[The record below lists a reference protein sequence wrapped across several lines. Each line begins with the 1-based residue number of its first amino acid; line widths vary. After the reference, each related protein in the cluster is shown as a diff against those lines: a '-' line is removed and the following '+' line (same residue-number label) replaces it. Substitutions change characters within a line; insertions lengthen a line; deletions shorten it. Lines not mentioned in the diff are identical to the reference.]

1 MGLNSQSIPL
11 LHRSL
16 IQKPVVPGGGPSD
29 DVEIYLK
36 CFEMIRE
43 QLPVRISEMNSA
55 LTELDLESVGYYAHQ
70 LKGGFLIAAANELAL
85 LCESICAAA
94 YGEDLERATNLIL
107 TLRRLTPQFESE
119 LNSVIREMQFREM

>member
-16 IQKPVVPGGGPSD
+16 IKKPALPDSGSGD

-36 CFEMIRE
+36 CFELIRE
-43 QLPVRISEMNSA
+43 KLPVRISEMNSA
-55 LTELDLESVGYYAHQ
+55 LTEIDLESVGYYAHQ
-70 LKGGFLIAAANELAL
+70 LKGGFLIAGANELAL

-94 YGEDLERATNLIL
+94 YEEDLERATNLIL

-119 LNSVIREMQFREM
+119 LNSVISEMQSREM